1 MAWLASKCKFW
12 QNSQE
17 QMLNNS
23 HKWWSLKSDNLQV
36 MTNYGLKFSIL
47 LNLLHVSVQ
56 MALLMNFWY
65 VMVKTF
71 LQFYDFLLES
81 TELHDLNF

>member
-65 VMVKTF
+65 VMVKIF

>member
-23 HKWWSLKSDNLQV
+23 HKWWSLKSDKLQV

-65 VMVKTF
+65 VMVKIF